1 MPTIDTCLMKKVV
14 IPTILAATILVA
26 GAFAMMP
33 VQKASTI
40 HSSGAGNILLEVT
53 DANVNAADVYT
64 VDCTSDAVVI
74 GITATLAGTIT
85 DEDLQVAQGGE
96 NIQATIVFAA
106 AGGQNLLAGG
116 VPVPAA
122 QTLTITE
129 GAMTDAGDETAVIK
143 VAVSGGSA
151 CTLTQT

>member
-1 MPTIDTCLMKKVV
+1 MKKIV

-26 GAFAMMP
+26 GMFAMMP
-33 VQKASTI
+33 VQKAATI
-40 HSSGAGNILLEVT
+40 HSSLIAAAGSIVLEVT

-64 VDCTSDAVVI
+64 VDCTTNAVVT
-74 GITATLAGTIT
+74 GVTATLAGTIS

-96 NIQATIVFAA
+96 ATQATVVFAA
-106 AGGQNLLAGG
+106 AGGQTLVAGG
-116 VPVPAA
+116 IPVPAA
-122 QTLTITE
+122 ETLTITE

-143 VAVSGGSA
+143 VAVSGGTA